1 MGRPGEGEVLR
12 GMRSRL
18 SAFVAVRRPVQL
30 LLLAAGVIVALVLPG
45 SAGAATPGK
54 IAFVSTRDGG
64 ADEIYVMNAD
74 GSGQTRLTNNSFD
87 DGDPAWSPDGRQIA
101 FISEQDGTDGDVW
114 VMNSDGS
121 GARQLTFNDLGEFS
135 V

>member
-1 MGRPGEGEVLR
+1 MG
-12 GMRSRL
+12 SRL
-18 SAFVAVRRPVQL
+18 KAFVALRRPL
-30 LLLAAGVIVALVLPG
+30 PPFLLAAGVIVALALPG

-87 DGDPAWSPDGRQIA
+87 GLPM
-101 FISEQDGTDGDVW
+101 DVSSHSS
-114 VMNSDGS
+114 VSKMGLTAMS
-121 GARQLTFNDLGEFS
+121 G
-135 V
+135 